1 MILGLLKIGE
11 HQAASG
17 GLWAFMIYSGLG
29 RMASSGYHLEGT
41 EVFTMKFMFTTKH
54 QSKLIVFVEIFSDSL
69 MTF

>member
-17 GLWAFMIYSGLG
+17 GLWAFE
-29 RMASSGYHLEGT
+29 MASGGYHLEGT
-41 EVFTMKFMFTTKH
+41 EVFTRKFMFTTKH